1 MPPPA
6 PDVHGRRIDP
16 GYAALASRGRPKLLA
31 SVKIGEAHVLR
42 MLLGSMMAL
51 VVAGLAHAQSRV
63 ETIELSSKLVPSPVK
78 VSVLLPDGF
87 QPAQKLPLLLMLHGG
102 GGDNGFL
109 ARMRP
114 TVEAAWAAGDFP
126 PAVVVTPDVGRSLY
140 MDFKDGSQKWETF
153 LVREMIPELRRRYG
167 LSAERSQ
174 TVVTGV
180 SMGGLGSLRL
190 GFDHPEVFGG
200 LAALEAGIEP
210 ALAFEDVKMR
220 NRFQRDD
227 RFFKSIFGDPVDP
240 AYWRKANPANR
251 VIDNKAAILKSGL
264 QIYIEAGDLDMFNLH
279 EGVEF
284 LHRVMWDH
292 GVPHEYRLVRNADHL
307 GHTVSP
313 RMRDALRF
321 LDRNVLNP
329 PPPDETLAASR
340 PRIDRLRR
348 SMGVADDEPRPPFPS
363 TEPPR

>member
-1 MPPPA
+1 
-6 PDVHGRRIDP
+6 
-16 GYAALASRGRPKLLA
+16 
-31 SVKIGEAHVLR
+31 VLR
-42 MLLGSMMAL
+42 VVVGAVLAL
-51 VVAGLAHAQSRV
+51 CMAGLAQAAPRL
-63 ETIELSSKLVPSPVK
+63 ETIELSSKLVPAPVK

-87 QPAQKLPLLLMLHGG
+87 QPSQKLPLLLMLHGG
-102 GGDNGFL
+102 GGDNSFL

-153 LVREMIPELRRRYG
+153 LVTEMIPELRRRYG
-167 LSAERSQ
+167 LSAERTK
-174 TVVTGV
+174 TVVTGI

-200 LAALEAGIEP
+200 LAAMEPGIEP
-210 ALAFEDVKMR
+210 ALSFDDVKMR

-227 RFFKSIFGDPVDP
+227 AFFKTIFGDPVDREF
-240 AYWRKANPANR
+240 WKKANPANM
-251 VIDNKAAILKSGL
+251 VLANKAAILTSGL
-264 QIYIEAGDLDMFNLH
+264 AIYLEVRDLDMFHLD
-279 EGVEF
+279 EGTEY
-284 LHRVMWDH
+284 LHRVMWDN
-292 GVPHEYRLVRNADHL
+292 GIPHEYRLVRNADHT
-307 GHTVSP
+307 GKTINP

-321 LDRNVLNP
+321 LNREVLNP

-348 SMGVADDEPRPPFPS
+348 AMGVADDAPRPPLPATS
-363 TEPPR
+363 PRP